1 MNPLLILKFLWKQK
15 AKAGLL
21 LFLITIFVFLLFPL
35 EDLRD
40 LVSIK
45 VYEQSGQKVFILFN
59 TVNIGLLPPHLS
71 VGELKVSAPP
81 LASSIEARQVTVI
94 PYSDLFIKQVPA
106 GEVVIEG
113 LWSGQT
119 RATLKPGKLLEN
131 NIKSQEITLTTEKLN
146 LKELT
151 EALSLPLKFK
161 GQANLS
167 VKGVFDPSFVTQPDF
182 DFDLYVKNL
191 ELPASQIETLLGPLN
206 LPQMRLGEA
215 RLKGRWAGGKAQ
227 IESIRLNKSPDNIS
241 GSGKGYFNINLQYR
255 SGQIIPETGSYQLEL
270 DLLIGQTLE
279 PQLGLFLSLLEPY
292 KTQASQGGSRYR
304 FKLSGNN
311 FYSPPN
317 FGPLN

>member
-1 MNPLLILKFLWKQK
+1 
-15 AKAGLL
+15 
-21 LFLITIFVFLLFPL
+21 
-35 EDLRD
+35 LRE
-40 LVSIK
+40 LVTIK

-59 TVNIGLLPPHLS
+59 TVNLGLFPPHLS
-71 VGELKVSAPP
+71 VGELKISAPP
-81 LASSIEARQVTVI
+81 LISSIGARQVTVI
-94 PYSDLFIKQVPA
+94 PYSDLFIKQAPA

-113 LWSGQT
+113 LWSGET

-131 NIKSQEITLTTEKLN
+131 NVKSQRISLNTEKLN
-146 LKELT
+146 LKELA
-151 EALSLPLKFK
+151 EALRMPIRFK
-161 GQANLS
+161 GRASLS
-167 VKGVFDPSFVTQPDF
+167 VNGEFDPSIVTQPDF
-182 DFDLYVKNL
+182 DFDLQVNNL

-227 IESIRLNKSPDNIS
+227 IESLQLSKSPDNIK
-241 GSGKGYFNINLQYR
+241 GSGKGYFNISLQNR
-255 SGQIIPETGSYQLEL
+255 SGQIIPEIGSYQLEL
-270 DLLIGQTLE
+270 DLIIGQTLE

-292 KTQASQGGSRYR
+292 KTQSSLGLRYR